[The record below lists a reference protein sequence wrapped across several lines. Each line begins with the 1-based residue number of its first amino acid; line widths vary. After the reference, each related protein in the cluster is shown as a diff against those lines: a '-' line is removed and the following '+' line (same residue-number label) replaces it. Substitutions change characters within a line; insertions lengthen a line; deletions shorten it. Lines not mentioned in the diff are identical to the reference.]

1 MVNIYRSDG
10 ESNDWESLTVASH
23 DNGMVSALTDK
34 GGYFVATRSVAAGPV
49 AGNTAVLSFFFKLFA
64 YGLHYIT

>member
-49 AGNTAVLSFFFKLFA
+49 AGNTAV
-64 YGLHYIT
+64 